1 MVVGL
6 TSRMLSASPLNC
18 CILVSAAPKESA
30 LKASANTLD
39 WLPFPSLLGWSVA
52 KSFFPSAPVTS

>member
-18 CILVSAAPKESA
+18 CILVSAAPRASM

-39 WLPFPSLLGWSVA
+39 WLPFPRMLGWSVA
-52 KSFFPSAPVTS
+52 KSFLPSAVVTG